1 MLKLWESFK
10 IAELTEVMRQQG
22 DNVFI
27 DLLNNVRVSN
37 LTSNDE
43 NLLKSR
49 FISEDIVD
57 YPKEALHL
65 YAENKPAAEY
75 NENML
80 ANLDGTAFTINSID
94 DLPQNVPP
102 RVIEEAQNRKH
113 TETGGLPLKI
123 TLKIDAKVM
132 LTKNIDI
139 DDKTYKWT
147 DWYCKESDS

>member
-1 MLKLWESFK
+1 MEFQLLLPFANKTVIASGDFFQLPPVMGKPVFNSSGFLESLLKLWETFK

-27 DLLNNVRVSN
+27 DLLNNVRVAN

-65 YAENKPAAEY
+65 YAENKPAVEY

-80 ANLDGTAFTINSID
+80 SKSG
-94 DLPQNVPP
+94 
-102 RVIEEAQNRKH
+102 R
-113 TETGGLPLKI
+113 
-123 TLKIDAKVM
+123 
-132 LTKNIDI
+132 
-139 DDKTYKWT
+139 
-147 DWYCKESDS
+147 YCIYYQCH